1 MIDPAPRDT
10 STLIVRR
17 VDLMGSLESKL
28 FDLDFNSAMAR
39 HLEKELST
47 LYAIEDEYVT
57 RF

>member
-1 MIDPAPRDT
+1 MTDPAPRDT

-17 VDLMGSLESKL
+17 VDLIRSLESKL
-28 FDLDFNSAMAR
+28 FDLDFSSAMAQ
-39 HLEKELST
+39 HIDKELSR